1 MMKRICR
8 DAAMA
13 VVILGLICW
22 TACGSH
28 AEVVRVQIDQRQLF
42 ADGHAFGDT
51 GPYERIQGRLHF
63 EVDPQHA
70 ANDRIIDLHLAP
82 RNDRGRVQFWSDFD
96 LLLPAEP
103 GRGNGRLL
111 MGINNRGNKL
121 MLGAFNNRGGNNPQS
136 LADAGNGFLMRQG
149 YALLWCGWNGDVL
162 PGGNRLVMGL
172 PIATQDG
179 QTITG
184 PMVAEII
191 VDNPVRSQPFYWGNS
206 DVYPSVSLDNREAT
220 LTMRPNRSEP
230 AVQVPREQWAF
241 GRWEQDKLVADPQHL
256 YLRDGF
262 RPGWIYELLYTAR
275 DPRVT
280 GLGFAAVRDAVS
292 FFRYASEDSEGWT
305 NPLADAIQYAYVFGI
320 SQSGRF
326 IHHYIYEGFNADPQG
341 RVVFDGAM
349 PHVAGAGRGSF
360 NHRFAQT
367 TRYTSQF
374 EENLYPTDVF
384 PFTSV
389 PQTDPET
396 GEQGDMLRRAR
407 ERGPVPKIFFTQTSA
422 EYWSRSASLL
432 HTDVAGTVD
441 VPLDPD
447 VRIYF
452 ISGAQHVVSGSTSPG
467 IYQYPRNILDHR
479 PVLRA
484 LLVALDRWVSQ
495 GQQPPP
501 SAYPKIADGSLVDLS
516 TYRSTFPAIPGV
528 ETPQVMNQPLRLDAG
543 PRYWSEGIADH
554 VPPIVGAPYR
564 ALVPAVDQDG
574 NAVAGIRLPEIEV
587 PLATYTGWN
596 LRAAA
601 HGGEGMLSRF
611 IGAYFQLPITAQE
624 RIDAGDPRSS
634 ILERYPSAQ
643 DYLDQVS
650 QAAQALRKRGLLL
663 DEDVQAIQ
671 QRALAADYWNR
682 R

>member
-1 MMKRICR
+1 MKSIRR
-8 DAAMA
+8 TAAVT
-13 VVILGLICW
+13 VVILGLFVW
-22 TACGSH
+22 AACPGH
-28 AEVVRVQIDQRQLF
+28 AEVVSVQIDQRQVF
-42 ADGHAFGDT
+42 ADGHAFGET

-63 EVDPQHA
+63 EVDPEHA

-82 RNDRGRVQFWSDFD
+82 RNERGRVEFWSDFD
-96 LLLPAEP
+96 LLIPVDP
-103 GRGNGRLL
+103 QKGNGRLVK
-111 MGINNRGNKL
+111 GINNRGNKL

-149 YALLWCGWNGDVL
+149 YAILWCGWNGDVL

-172 PIATQDG
+172 PIAKQDG

-184 PMVAEII
+184 RMYAEII
-191 VDNPVRSQPFYWGNS
+191 VDNPVQSQPFYWGNS
-206 DVYPSVSLDNREAT
+206 DIYPSVSLDNADAT
-220 LTMRPNRSEP
+220 LTVRPNRSEP
-230 AVQVPREQWAF
+230 AIEIPRDRWSF
-241 GRWEQDKLVADPQHL
+241 GRWEQDKLVADPRHV
-256 YLRDGF
+256 YLKDGF
-262 RPGWIYELLYTAR
+262 RPGWIYELIYTAKN
-275 DPRVT
+275 PRVT

-292 FFRYASEDSEGWT
+292 FFRYAAEDSHGWA
-305 NPLADAIQYAYVFGI
+305 NPLADAIEYAYVFGI

-326 IHHYIYEGFNADPQG
+326 IHHYIYEGFNTDSHG
-341 RVVFDGAM
+341 RAVFDGAM
-349 PHVAGAGRGSF
+349 PHVAGAGKGSF

-396 GEQGDMLRRAR
+396 GEEGDMLRRAR
-407 ERGPVPKIFFTQTSA
+407 ARGPVPKIFFTQTSA

-432 HTDVAGTVD
+432 HTDVAGKVD
-441 VPLDPD
+441 LPLDPD

-484 LLVALDRWVSQ
+484 LLVALDRWVSH
-495 GQQPPP
+495 GEQPPP
-501 SAYPKIADGSLVDLS
+501 SAYPEIADGTLVDLPS
-516 TYRSTFPAIPGV
+516 YRSMFPAIPDV
-528 ETPQVMNQPLRLDAG
+528 ETPQVMNQPRRLDAG
-543 PRYWSEGIADH
+543 QRYWTEGIADH
-554 VPPIVGAPYR
+554 VPPIVGAPYG
-564 ALVPAVDQDG
+564 ALVPAVDGDG
-574 NAVAGIRLPEIEV
+574 NAIAGIRLPEIEV

-611 IGAYFQLPITAQE
+611 IGAYFHFPVTDDE
-624 RIDAGDPRSS
+624 RADAGDPRPS
-634 ILERYPSAQ
+634 ILERYPTKQ
-643 DYLDQVS
+643 DYLDQVAR
-650 QAAQALRKRGLLL
+650 AARELRDRRLLL

-671 QRALAADYWNR
+671 QRASSANFWDR

>member
-1 MMKRICR
+1 MKSIRR
-8 DAAMA
+8 NAAVT
-13 VVILGLICW
+13 VVILGLFVW
-22 TACGSH
+22 AACPGH
-28 AEVVRVQIDQRQLF
+28 AEVVSVQIDQRQVF
-42 ADGHAFGDT
+42 ADGHAFGET

-63 EVDPQHA
+63 EVDPEHA

-82 RNDRGRVQFWSDFD
+82 RNERGRVEFWSDFD
-96 LLLPAEP
+96 LLIPVDP
-103 GRGNGRLL
+103 QKGNGRLVK
-111 MGINNRGNKL
+111 GINNRGNKL

-149 YALLWCGWNGDVL
+149 YAILWCGWNGDVL

-172 PIATQDG
+172 PIAKQDG

-184 PMVAEII
+184 RMYAEII
-191 VDNPVRSQPFYWGNS
+191 VDNPVQSQPFYWGNS
-206 DVYPSVSLDNREAT
+206 DIFPSVSLDNADAT
-220 LTMRPNRSEP
+220 LTVRPNRSEP
-230 AVQVPREQWAF
+230 AIEIPRDRWSF
-241 GRWEQDKLVADPQHL
+241 GRWEQDKLVADPRHV
-256 YLRDGF
+256 YLKDGF
-262 RPGWIYELLYTAR
+262 RPGWIYELIYTAKS
-275 DPRVT
+275 PRVT

-292 FFRYASEDSEGWT
+292 FFRYAAEDSHGWA
-305 NPLADAIQYAYVFGI
+305 NPLADAIEYAYVFGI

-326 IHHYIYEGFNADPQG
+326 IHHYIYEGFNTDSHG
-341 RVVFDGAM
+341 RAVFDGAM
-349 PHVAGAGRGSF
+349 PHVAGAGKGSF

-396 GEQGDMLRRAR
+396 GEEGDMLRRAR
-407 ERGPVPKIFFTQTSA
+407 ARGPVPKIFFTQTSA

-432 HTDVAGTVD
+432 HTDVAGKVD
-441 VPLDPD
+441 LPLDPD

-484 LLVALDRWVSQ
+484 LLVALDRWVSR
-495 GQQPPP
+495 GEQPPP
-501 SAYPKIADGSLVDLS
+501 SAYPEIADGTLVDLPS
-516 TYRSTFPAIPGV
+516 YRSIFPAIPDV
-528 ETPQVMNQPLRLDAG
+528 ETPQVMNQPRRLDAG
-543 PRYWSEGIADH
+543 QRYWTEGIADH
-554 VPPIVGAPYR
+554 VPPIVGAPYG
-564 ALVPAVDQDG
+564 ALVPAVDGNG
-574 NAVAGIRLPEIEV
+574 NAIAGIRLPEIEV

-611 IGAYFQLPITAQE
+611 IGAYFHFPVTDDE
-624 RIDAGDPRSS
+624 RADAGDPRPS
-634 ILERYPSAQ
+634 ILERYPTKQ
-643 DYLDQVS
+643 DYLDQVAR
-650 QAAQALRKRGLLL
+650 AARELRDRRLLL

-671 QRALAADYWNR
+671 QRASSANFWDR

>member
-1 MMKRICR
+1 MKSIRR
-8 DAAMA
+8 NAAVT
-13 VVILGLICW
+13 VVILGLFVW
-22 TACGSH
+22 AACPGH
-28 AEVVRVQIDQRQLF
+28 AEVVSVQIDQRQVF
-42 ADGHAFGDT
+42 ADGHAFGET

-63 EVDPQHA
+63 EVDPEHA

-82 RNDRGRVQFWSDFD
+82 RNERGRVEFWSDFD
-96 LLLPAEP
+96 LLIPVDP
-103 GRGNGRLL
+103 QKGNGRLVK
-111 MGINNRGNKL
+111 GINNRGNKL

-149 YALLWCGWNGDVL
+149 YAILWCGWNGDVL

-172 PIATQDG
+172 PIAKQDG

-184 PMVAEII
+184 RMYAEII
-191 VDNPVRSQPFYWGNS
+191 VDNPVQSQPFYWGNS
-206 DVYPSVSLDNREAT
+206 DIYPSVSLDNADAT
-220 LTMRPNRSEP
+220 LTVRPNRSEP
-230 AVQVPREQWAF
+230 AIEIPRDRWSF
-241 GRWEQDKLVADPQHL
+241 GRWEQDKLVADPRHV
-256 YLRDGF
+256 YLKDGF
-262 RPGWIYELLYTAR
+262 RPGWIYELIYTAKN
-275 DPRVT
+275 PRVT

-292 FFRYASEDSEGWT
+292 FFRYAAEDSHGWA
-305 NPLADAIQYAYVFGI
+305 NPLAGAIEYAYVFGI

-326 IHHYIYEGFNADPQG
+326 IHHYIYEGFNTDSHG
-341 RVVFDGAM
+341 RAVFDGAM
-349 PHVAGAGRGSF
+349 PHVAGAGKGSF

-396 GEQGDMLRRAR
+396 GEEGDMLRRAR
-407 ERGPVPKIFFTQTSA
+407 ARGPVPKIFFTQTSA

-432 HTDVAGTVD
+432 HTDVAGKVD
-441 VPLDPD
+441 LPLDPD

-484 LLVALDRWVSQ
+484 LLVALDRWVSH
-495 GQQPPP
+495 GEQPPP
-501 SAYPKIADGSLVDLS
+501 SAYPEIADGTLVDLPS
-516 TYRSTFPAIPGV
+516 YRSIFPAIPDV
-528 ETPQVMNQPLRLDAG
+528 ETPQVMNQPRRLDAG
-543 PRYWSEGIADH
+543 QRYWTEGIADH
-554 VPPIVGAPYR
+554 VPPIVGAPYG
-564 ALVPAVDQDG
+564 ALVPAVDGNG
-574 NAVAGIRLPEIEV
+574 NAIAGIRLPEIEV

-611 IGAYFQLPITAQE
+611 IGAYFHFPVTDDE
-624 RIDAGDPRSS
+624 RADAGDPRPS
-634 ILERYPSAQ
+634 ILERYPTKQ
-643 DYLDQVS
+643 DYLDQVAR
-650 QAAQALRKRGLLL
+650 AARELRDRRLLL

-671 QRALAADYWNR
+671 QRASSANFWDR

>member
-8 DAAMA
+8 HATIA
-13 VVILGLICW
+13 VVTLGLVFW
-22 TACGSH
+22 TACPGH
-28 AEVVRVQIDQRQLF
+28 AEVVRVQIDQRQPF

-63 EVDPQHA
+63 EVDPEHA
-70 ANDRIIDLHLAP
+70 ANDRIIDLQLAP
-82 RNDRGRVQFWSDFD
+82 RNERGRVEFWSDFD
-96 LLLPAEP
+96 LLTPVDP
-103 GRGNGRLL
+103 QKGNGRLL

-136 LADAGNGFLMRQG
+136 LGDAGNGFLMRQG
-149 YALLWCGWNGDVL
+149 YAILWCGWNGDVL

-172 PIATQDG
+172 PIATQNG

-184 PMVAEII
+184 RMYAEII

-206 DVYPSVSLDNREAT
+206 DVYPSVSPDNTAAT

-230 AVQVPREQWAF
+230 AVEVARDRWSF
-241 GRWEQDKLVADPQHL
+241 GRWEQDKLVADPRHV
-256 YLRDGF
+256 YLQDGF

-292 FFRYASEDSEGWT
+292 FFRYAAEDSQGVA
-305 NPLADAIQYAYVFGI
+305 NPLADAIRYAYIFGI

-326 IHHYIYEGFNADPQG
+326 IHHYIYEGFNGDSQG
-341 RVVFDGAM
+341 RAVFDGAM
-349 PHVAGAGRGSF
+349 PHVGGAGKGSF

-367 TRYTSQF
+367 TRYSSQF

-389 PQTDPET
+389 PQTDPQT

-407 ERGPVPKIFFTQTSA
+407 QRGPVPKIFFTQTSA

-441 VPLDPD
+441 LPLDPD

-484 LLVALDRWVSQ
+484 LLVALDRWVSH
-495 GQQPPP
+495 GEPPPP
-501 SAYPKIADGSLVDLS
+501 SAYPKIADGSLVDLP
-516 TYRSTFPAIPGV
+516 TYRLMFPAIPDV
-528 ETPQVMNQPLRLDAG
+528 DTPQVMNQPLRLDAG

-554 VPPIVGAPYR
+554 VPPIVGAPYG
-564 ALVPAVDQDG
+564 ALVPAVDRDG
-574 NAVAGIRLPEIEV
+574 NAIAGIRLPEIEV

-611 IGAYFQLPITAQE
+611 IGAYFQFPVTAQK
-624 RIDAGDPRSS
+624 RADAGDPRLS
-634 ILERYPSAQ
+634 ILERYPRAQ
-643 DYLDQVS
+643 DYLEQVA
-650 QAAQALRKRGLLL
+650 QAAQDLRARRLLL

-671 QRALAADYWNR
+671 QRAAAAKHWDR